1 MNNQRT
7 LPFRDSDPIPNPNR
21 HILLIVNPISGRM
34 KTRSGLFDILDE
46 LYRKDNAFPAERV
59 TVVLT
64 THRGHAAELAA
75 AAPDEGYSA
84 VICCGGDGTLNETV
98 SGLLTLPPE
107 RRPELGYI
115 PTGSTNDLAASLG
128 LAGPLRRSAALALS
142 SSVLHLDVGRFTP
155 EGDFPPRHFTYIA
168 SFGAFTAV
176 SYNTP
181 QAAKNIMGHGAYVLE
196 GVKDL
201 SSLQPRRA
209 SFTLANGTHLEG
221 EYVFCAVANT
231 TTAGGLLQLPKESV
245 SLSDGLFEILLI
257 KAPKNGGELNRIL
270 TALLTVTPESCP
282 LIEFHHTEAV
292 TVCLEEPTSWSLD
305 GEEASCG
312 SQVTIRCLPGAV
324 SLRAC
329 PDL

>member
-1 MNNQRT
+1 MNSLPT
-7 LPFRDSDPIPNPNR
+7 LPFRESDSLPNPNER
-21 HILLIVNPISGRM
+21 ILLVVNPVSGRL

-46 LYRKDNAFPAERV
+46 LYRGDYPRHAERV

-75 AAPDEGYSA
+75 SAPDEGYGT

-115 PTGSTNDLAASLG
+115 PTGSTNDLANSLG
-128 LAGPLRRSAALALS
+128 LTGSLRHSASLALTS
-142 SSVLHLDVGRFTP
+142 PILRLDVGKFTP
-155 EGDFPPRHFTYIA
+155 EGDFPTRHFTYIA

-181 QAAKNIMGHGAYVLE
+181 QTVKNIMGHGAYVLE
-196 GVKDL
+196 SVKDL

-209 SFTLANGTHLEG
+209 SFTLEDGTCLED
-221 EYVFCAVANT
+221 EYVFCAITNT
-231 TTAGGLLQLPKESV
+231 TTAGGLLQLPKASV

-257 KAPKNGGELNRIL
+257 KAPKNAGDFNRIL

-282 LIEFHHTEAV
+282 LIEFHHTASV
-292 TVCLEEPTSWSLD
+292 TVRLEEPTSWSLD
-305 GEEASCG
+305 GEEALCG
-312 SQVTIRCLPGAV
+312 HEVHVRCLKGAIP
-324 SLRAC
+324 LRA
-329 PDL
+329 DVES

>member
-7 LPFRDSDPIPNPNR
+7 LPFRDSDPRPNPNR
-21 HILLIVNPISGRM
+21 HILLIINPISGRL

-46 LYRKDNAFPAERV
+46 LYSQENAFPAERV

-75 AAPDEGYSA
+75 AAPDEGYST

-115 PTGSTNDLAASLG
+115 PTGSTNDLANSLG
-128 LAGPLRRSAALALS
+128 LAGSLRRAASLALS
-142 SSVLHLDVGRFTP
+142 SPILRLDVGRFTP
-155 EGDFPPRHFTYIA
+155 EGDFPSRHFTYIA

-196 GVKDL
+196 SVKDL

-209 SFTLANGTHLEG
+209 AFTLADGTHLED

-231 TTAGGLLQLPKESV
+231 TTAGGLLQLPKKSV

-257 KAPKNGGELNRIL
+257 KHPKNGGELNRIL

-292 TVCLEEPTSWSLD
+292 TVRLEEPTSWSLD

-312 SQVTIRCLPGAV
+312 KQITIRCLPGAV